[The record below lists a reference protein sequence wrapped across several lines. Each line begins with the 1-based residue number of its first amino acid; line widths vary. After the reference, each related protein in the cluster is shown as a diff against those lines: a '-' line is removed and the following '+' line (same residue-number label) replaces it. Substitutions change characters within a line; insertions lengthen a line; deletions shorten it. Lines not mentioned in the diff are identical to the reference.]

1 MIGRILGG
9 RYLIKDKIGTGGMA
23 IVYSALDQRLNRMV
37 AVKLLQTEEHNEE
50 TMKRLNTEA
59 LAVATLNHPNVVSVY
74 DMSTDENDGCYIV
87 MELVNGITLKEYIEQ
102 HAPLPWDEVIRFA
115 IQICDA
121 LTHAHEH
128 KIIHRDVK
136 PQNMIVTH
144 DGNIK
149 VTDFGIALAQ
159 SGTKTKTNN
168 SMGTVHYLSPE
179 QARGGF
185 CNETSDIYSLGVTL
199 YEMATGKV
207 PFDGEM
213 PVSIAMKHLDENPT
227 PPSEL
232 NPHIPPALESLIL
245 KAMQKEQSSRYA
257 SAADMRQDLTGII
270 DNPVMKIEIPM
281 SNPKDNKDVDK
292 KAGSDQEQQKEK
304 LGVIIGVVVSVVLV
318 VTMLAILI
326 ATMFG
331 GGEHASKFSM
341 PQLVGM
347 TVEEANLAYSDSGI
361 TIVVGRNM
369 ASDTF
374 AEGKICEQDVDY
386 GSKISVPKT
395 VYVVV
400 STGKEKISLSDYT
413 TMDYR
418 DVILDLQKKKIY
430 YTLKFEANDEFPE
443 NTVFD
448 QEPKPKSDI
457 TEEDTII
464 LYVSNGTEN
473 STVPSVLG
481 FMEESATQMLTE
493 SDLIPKTVYEFDDNV
508 MEGKVIS
515 QNIQSGTSVP
525 KRTTIE
531 IVISK
536 GKDLSKI
543 ESDEPIN
550 EETSVKENDN
560 ETETNDLSG
569 VVSNDGL

>member
-1 MIGRILGG
+1 MIGTILGG

-23 IVYSALDQRLNRMV
+23 TVYSALDQRLNRMV
-37 AVKLLQTEEHNEE
+37 AIKILQTEEHNEE

-59 LAVATLNHPNVVSVY
+59 LAVAMLNHPNVVSVY

-87 MELVNGITLKEYIEQ
+87 MELVNGITLKEYIEH
-102 HAPLPWDEVIRFA
+102 HAPLPWNEVIRFA

-136 PQNMIVTH
+136 PQNMIVTP

-159 SGTKTKTNN
+159 CGTKTKTNN

-213 PVSIAMKHLDENPT
+213 PVSIAMKHLDETPT
-227 PPSEL
+227 PPTEL

-245 KAMQKEQSSRYA
+245 KAMQKEQSSRYLC
-257 SAADMRQDLTGII
+257 AADMRQDLIGIL
-270 DNPVMKIEIPM
+270 DNPVMKIEIPV
-281 SNPKDNKDVDK
+281 SDPKADK
-292 KAGSDQEQQKEK
+292 KEDKKIGSDSDQQKEK
-304 LGVIIGVVVSVVLV
+304 LGVIIGIVVSVVLV
-318 VTMLAILI
+318 VGMLVILF

-331 GGEHASKFSM
+331 DKDRATAFSM

-347 TVEEANLAYSDSGI
+347 TVEEANLAYEESGI
-361 TIVVGRNM
+361 AIVVARNVP
-369 ASDTF
+369 SDTYP
-374 AEGKICEQDVDY
+374 EGEICDQDVDY
-386 GSKISVPKT
+386 GSKITVPKT
-395 VYVVV
+395 VHVVV
-400 STGKEKISLSDYT
+400 SSGKEKISLGDYT

-418 DVILDLQKKKIY
+418 DVILDLKKKKIY
-430 YTLKFEANDEFPE
+430 YTLKFEENDQYPE
-443 NTVFD
+443 NAVFD
-448 QEPKPKSDI
+448 QDPEPKTDI

-464 LYVSNGTEN
+464 LYVSNGTDN

-481 FMEESATQMLTE
+481 YMEDVATQMLTD

-508 MEGKVIS
+508 MEGKVIA

-525 KRTTIE
+525 KRTTVE

-543 ESDEPIN
+543 EPNEPVTN
-550 EETSVKENDN
+550 ETTVKENEPEPEEDI
-560 ETETNDLSG
+560 SG

>member
-1 MIGRILGG
+1 MIGTILGG

-23 IVYSALDQRLNRMV
+23 TVYSALDQRLNRMV
-37 AVKLLQTEEHNEE
+37 AIKILQTEDHNEE

-74 DMSTDENDGCYIV
+74 DMSTDETDGCYIV

-102 HAPLPWDEVIRFA
+102 HAPLPWNEVIRFA

-136 PQNMIVTH
+136 PQNMIVTS

-257 SAADMRQDLTGII
+257 SAADMRQDLMGIL
-270 DNPVMKIEIPM
+270 DNPVMKIDIPV
-281 SNPKDNKDVDK
+281 SEPHDNKKDDK
-292 KAGSDQEQQKEK
+292 KTASDPDQQKEK
-304 LGVIIGVVVSVVLV
+304 LGVIIGIVVSVVLV
-318 VTMLAILI
+318 VTMLVILI

-331 GGEHASKFSM
+331 GKDRASAFSM

-347 TVEEANLAYSDSGI
+347 TVEEANLAYEESGI
-361 TIVVGRNM
+361 AIVVARNVP
-369 ASDTF
+369 SDTYP
-374 AEGKICEQDVDY
+374 EGKICEQDVDY
-386 GSKISVPKT
+386 GSKITVPKT

-400 STGKEKISLSDYT
+400 SSGKEKISLGDYT

-430 YTLKFEANDEFPE
+430 YTLKFEENDEYPE
-443 NTVFD
+443 NSVFD
-448 QEPKPKSDI
+448 QEPDPKTDI

-481 FMEESATQMLTE
+481 YMEDAATQLLTDA
-493 SDLIPKTVYEFDDNV
+493 DLIPKTVYEFDDNV
-508 MEGKVIS
+508 MEGKVIT

-525 KRTTIE
+525 KRTTVE

-536 GKDLSKI
+536 GKDLSKPEPD
-543 ESDEPIN
+543 ESVTS
-550 EETSVKENDN
+550 ETTVKENEPEPED
-560 ETETNDLSG
+560 DISG